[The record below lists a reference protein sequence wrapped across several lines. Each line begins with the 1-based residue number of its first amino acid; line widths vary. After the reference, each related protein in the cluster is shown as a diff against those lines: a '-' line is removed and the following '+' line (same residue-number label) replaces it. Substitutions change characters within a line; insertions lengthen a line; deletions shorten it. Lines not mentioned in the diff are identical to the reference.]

1 MMRTVLLIV
10 TLVFFVNGLL
20 QADPPVKDS
29 RPDSVQ
35 PVPPQENTAET
46 VRKKPASPA
55 PVFTPSE
62 KISADS
68 AVSFPVDI

>member
-1 MMRTVLLIV
+1 MRTVLLVVIV
-10 TLVFFVNGLL
+10 LFFVSGLL
-20 QADPPVKDS
+20 QADPLAEDS

-35 PVPPQENTAET
+35 SVPQQEKTAET
-46 VRKKPASPA
+46 GRKKPASPA
-55 PVFTPSE
+55 AVFTPSE

>member
-1 MMRTVLLIV
+1 MRTVLLIV

-35 PVPPQENTAET
+35 ALPQQEKAAET
-46 VRKKPASPA
+46 ARKKPASPA
-55 PVFTPSE
+55 AVFTPSE

>member
-1 MMRTVLLIV
+1 MRTVLLIV
-10 TLVFFVNGLL
+10 TVLFFVSGLL
-20 QADPPVKDS
+20 HACPPADES

-35 PVPPQENTAET
+35 PVPKQEKAAET
-46 VRKKPASPA
+46 ARKEPASPA
-55 PVFTPSE
+55 TVFTPSE

>member
-1 MMRTVLLIV
+1 MMRIVLLIV
-10 TLVFFVNGLL
+10 TLVFFANGLL
-20 QADPPVKDS
+20 QADPPVEDS

-35 PVPPQENTAET
+35 ALPQQKKMAET
-46 VRKKPASPA
+46 ARKKPASPA

>member
-20 QADPPVKDS
+20 QADPPAEDS

-35 PVPPQENTAET
+35 ALPQQKKTAET
-46 VRKKPASPA
+46 ARKKPASPA

>member
-1 MMRTVLLIV
+1 MMRAVLLIV
-10 TLVFFVNGLL
+10 TALFFMNGLL
-20 QADPPVKDS
+20 QADPPVEDS
-29 RPDSVQ
+29 RPGSVQ
-35 PVPPQENTAET
+35 PAPQQEKAAET

>member
-1 MMRTVLLIV
+1 MMRTVLLII

-35 PVPPQENTAET
+35 ALPQQEKAAET
-46 VRKKPASPA
+46 ARKKPAGPA
-55 PVFTPSE
+55 PVFTQSE

>member
-1 MMRTVLLIV
+1 MRTVLLMV
-10 TLVFFVNGLL
+10 MMLFFGNGLL
-20 QADPPVKDS
+20 YADPPVEDEKQ
-29 RPDSVQ
+29 DSVQ
-35 PVPPQENTAET
+35 VVPPQEKTAET
-46 VRKKPASPA
+46 GRKKPASPV

>member
-10 TLVFFVNGLL
+10 TLVFFANGLL
-20 QADPPVKDS
+20 QADPPVENS
-29 RPDSVQ
+29 RPDSEQVA
-35 PVPPQENTAET
+35 PQQKKATETA
-46 VRKKPASPA
+46 RKKPASPA

>member
-1 MMRTVLLIV
+1 MRTVLLIV

-20 QADPPVKDS
+20 LADPPVEDS

-35 PVPPQENTAET
+35 AAPQQKKTAET
-46 VRKKPASPA
+46 ARKKPVSPA

>member
-1 MMRTVLLIV
+1 MMRTVLLII

-20 QADPPVKDS
+20 QADPPVEDS

-35 PVPPQENTAET
+35 ALPQQEKAAET
-46 VRKKPASPA
+46 ARKKPAGPA
-55 PVFTPSE
+55 PFFTPSE